1 MIIYQQEFFMSKGFP
16 LCSLHIVTQGYFFEF
31 NGGLTMRIDFSD
43 QVAVVTGA
51 GGGIGR
57 AVALALS
64 DIGAKLRRYSNQGGR
79 RLVASHAQCSTGLVV
94 PTLVDST

>member
-1 MIIYQQEFFMSKGFP
+1 MK
-16 LCSLHIVTQGYFFEF
+16 
-31 NGGLTMRIDFSD
+31 IDFSG

-64 DIGAKLRRYSNQGGR
+64 DIGAKVLLVDLAQDAGLETQALIQRSGHEAVFVKADVSDPEQVQHYVKSVMGK
-79 RLVASHAQCSTGLVV
+79 VASFQIISK
-94 PTLVDST
+94 

>member
-1 MIIYQQEFFMSKGFP
+1 
-16 LCSLHIVTQGYFFEF
+16 
-31 NGGLTMRIDFSD
+31 MRIDFSD

-79 RLVASHAQCSTGLVV
+79 RCQNIKYTYTFLL
-94 PTLVDST
+94 